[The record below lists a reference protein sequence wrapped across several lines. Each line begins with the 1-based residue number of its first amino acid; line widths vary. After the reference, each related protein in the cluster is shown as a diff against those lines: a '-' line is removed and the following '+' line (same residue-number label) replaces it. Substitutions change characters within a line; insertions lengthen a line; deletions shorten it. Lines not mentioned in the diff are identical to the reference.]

1 MKKNFAIIK
10 KIAILLLFVFFSPAV
25 AVFEPQL
32 APIAEVSVTDSRISQ
47 QISPHGISHEASII
61 KIMDSSGRLSYDGMD
76 ILKGIEY
83 NLQASNADIKTR
95 GLFHNGIS
103 YILVSNPYDVPKTV
117 VVNPQVSEWNL
128 GSTQTKYSDLKLEKI
143 WNLLQITVPA
153 FQSGLVI
160 VQPNSM
166 SEKSFERYSYDNS
179 YDNSY
184 DSDSAAG
191 YPSEGESS
199 YGYSSEEDA
208 SGRYSDEKYSDGKYS
223 ASAYSPK
230 EDLSS
235 AYSPRGDLSSAYSS
249 KEDLSS
255 AYSLDKYSQDRYSSD
270 SYPSDDSYRIVPL
283 IGDGKK
289 SRDSSLGEG
298 VGSEQY
304 SSTASAASV
313 NFGWEEGID
322 CQWMPSPI
330 KIDAFGR
337 LTIDGLFGDDFD
349 LQPSSRDVLTR
360 GLIYNGIVYILVA
373 NPCKTPKDVTVLPQL
388 NNWYIQ
394 NVQVKYGTLMVS
406 KDGSRLHIM
415 VPGCQSALVIITPQ
429 KKRYSFTAGPK
440 PSYSFSAGPKPRYSF
455 QAGPKPPYS
464 FRIGY

>member
-32 APIAEVSVTDSRISQ
+32 APIAEVSVADGRISQ
-47 QISPHGISHEASII
+47 QISPHEISHEASII

-128 GSTQTKYSDLKLEKI
+128 GSTQTKYSELKLEKI

-166 SEKSFERYSYDNS
+166 SEKSFERHSYDNS
-179 YDNSY
+179 YDKSYDDSY
-184 DSDSAAG
+184 DSDSAGG
-191 YPSEGESS
+191 YLSEGESS
-199 YGYSSEEDA
+199 YGYSSKEDA

-230 EDLSS
+230 EDLS
-235 AYSPRGDLSSAYSS
+235 PAYSS

-255 AYSLDKYSQDRYSSD
+255 AYSQDKYSQDRYSSD

-283 IGDGKK
+283 ISDGKK
-289 SRDSSLGEG
+289 SSDSSLGEG
-298 VGSEQY
+298 VGGEQY
-304 SSTASAASV
+304 SSIASAVSV
-313 NFGWEEGID
+313 NFGSEKGID

-337 LTIDGLFGDDFD
+337 LTIDGLFGNDFD

-373 NPCKTPKDVTVLPQL
+373 NPCKTPKDVTVQPQL

-406 KDGSRLHIM
+406 KVGSCLHIT
-415 VPGCQSALVIITPQ
+415 VPGCQFALVIITPQ